1 LSFEAD
7 RVGTS
12 ILVSADE
19 VATKLLDKQIPLC
32 ILNACQSAKQLRGT
46 AESPAQETSLGAKL
60 LEAGMQAIVAM
71 AYSVTVDAARVMM
84 TALYRSLFGGAS
96 VMEAIR
102 CGRRELLNQKTRTS
116 AWFGKKIDLE
126 DWLLPV
132 VYANGRVDLKLRSLE
147 PSEKARLMRDRARR
161 YRFQEPTYG
170 FIGRDTD
177 ILEIERRL
185 LKPQEQN
192 DNALLLQGM
201 GGTGKTTLLN
211 HLRDW
216 WQRTGLIADSFYFG
230 YDEKGYTLAQVLF
243 TIANRV
249 LPEAEL
255 REFQACDLETQQ
267 YWLTATLRSTR
278 YALILD
284 NLESVTAA
292 ALSIPNALP
301 EADREAIAGWL
312 RSLVGGKTL
321 VVLGSRGREA
331 WLSRVYGKN
340 HLSLPGLDPAARLI
354 LAERIL
360 DRVVQDAD
368 KIAAIQQ
375 DQDFKKLMQLLAGYP
390 LAMEVVLGNLARLS
404 PGEVLAGLDAADVD
418 LDRPDA
424 RDKTE
429 SILQCIDFSFCGLSE
444 AARNLLV
451 CLAPF
456 SGFIDRAGLENYA
469 KQLESIAELTPF
481 VGAHGNAPND
491 NVGAES
497 GGRTAV
503 TPLRERLAGAVQ
515 EAIDWGLLSPI
526 SPEIPDLLSIQPTL
540 PFFLRS
546 KLAGW
551 DEAARSGLRQAFKQ
565 HYLGLAGAYKNW
577 LDSKQANERQL
588 GIFFVRQEYENLSA
602 ALQLCLESYDTVDIY
617 FCLFKYLYL
626 NQNFALALEQAETVY
641 QALQHYP
648 TSQKETFG
656 FDISITLDRLAVC
669 ALELK
674 DYERARSAYLEAI
687 ELTKALTGI
696 SEQQRNSSIASTY
709 HQLGRVAQ
717 ELREFEEARR
727 NYQQALQIK
736 IEFNDRYSQASTYY
750 QLAKIDEATGELGR
764 VIN

>member
-1 LSFEAD
+1 
-7 RVGTS
+7 
-12 ILVSADE
+12 
-19 VATKLLDKQIPLC
+19 
-32 ILNACQSAKQLRGT
+32 
-46 AESPAQETSLGAKL
+46 
-60 LEAGMQAIVAM
+60 
-71 AYSVTVDAARVMM
+71 
-84 TALYRSLFGGAS
+84 
-96 VMEAIR
+96 
-102 CGRRELLNQKTRTS
+102 
-116 AWFGKKIDLE
+116 
-126 DWLLPV
+126 
-132 VYANGRVDLKLRSLE
+132 
-147 PSEKARLMRDRARR
+147 
-161 YRFQEPTYG
+161 
-170 FIGRDTD
+170 
-177 ILEIERRL
+177 
-185 LKPQEQN
+185 
-192 DNALLLQGM
+192 
-201 GGTGKTTLLN
+201 
-211 HLRDW
+211 
-216 WQRTGLIADSFYFG
+216 
-230 YDEKGYTLAQVLF
+230 LAQVLF

-301 EADREAIAGWL
+301 EADREAIAAWL
-312 RSLVGGKTL
+312 RSLLGGKTL

-481 VGAHGNAPND
+481 VGAHSNAPSD

-526 SPEIPDLLSIQPTL
+526 LPNDNRLLSIQPTL

-565 HYLGLAGAYKNW
+565 HYLHFAHDCYKFINSRE
-577 LDSKQANERQL
+577 LQDQQIGVHACYFQ
-588 GIFFVRQEYENLSA
+588 YENLA
-602 ALQLCLESYDTVDIY
+602 YCLELFLTNTEENFLDIY
-617 FCLFKYLYL
+617 ACLVSYLKATENRRERLRLSHSVYTYL
-626 NQNFALALEQAETVY
+626 ETKQLEQVTDEFKFNTLTVY
-641 QALQHYP
+641 DVIASEYTQERKY
-648 TSQKETFG
+648 KEA
-656 FDISITLDRLAVC
+656 RLAYEKILGFLCDLKIIPNEERQQLIAAKLHCLGGVNLEEREYDNARQRYNE
-669 ALELK
+669 ALRKRLK
-674 DYERARSAYLEAI
+674 SC
-687 ELTKALTGI
+687 G
-696 SEQQRNSSIASTY
+696 
-709 HQLGRVAQ
+709 
-717 ELREFEEARR
+717 
-727 NYQQALQIK
+727 QA
-736 IEFNDRYSQASTYY
+736 FR
-750 QLAKIDEATGELGR
+750 G
-764 VIN
+764 